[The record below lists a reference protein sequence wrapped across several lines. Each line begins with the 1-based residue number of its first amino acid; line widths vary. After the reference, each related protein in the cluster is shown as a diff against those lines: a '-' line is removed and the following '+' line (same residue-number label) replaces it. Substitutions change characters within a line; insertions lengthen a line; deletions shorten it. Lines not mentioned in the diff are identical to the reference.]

1 MATILPLTETCKS
14 LIRDLYGDGAPIHQE
29 EQDARQAWRSAVNT
43 VASNA
48 RANLPESASRIAKAA
63 QLVLNYDVELLPDG
77 TAEVA
82 SQSNGETLY
91 RVVNGSCNCPDFPR
105 APGGQCK
112 HKLARGLYI
121 RATEL
126 LQHTQQ
132 TIPPAPDNTPTAQP
146 LPEAPC
152 SVNCHVTVNGILA
165 QLTLRGTDEMEVFQ
179 RLTRVLAQYPT
190 AQPSTTTDTPVCPY
204 HGQMKRSTKGKGFY
218 CSHKLADGSYCKER
232 R

>member
-1 MATILPLTETCKS
+1 MATILSLTETCKS
-14 LIRDLYGDGAPIHQE
+14 LIRDLYGDGAPLHQA
-29 EQDARQAWRSAVNT
+29 EQDTRQAWRSAVNT

-77 TAEVA
+77 TAQVA

-91 RVVNGSCNCPDFPR
+91 RVVNGSCNCSDFPR
-105 APGGQCK
+105 SPRGYWN

-132 TIPPAPDNTPTAQP
+132 TTPPAPDNTPTALA

-152 SVNCHVTVNGILA
+152 SVN
-165 QLTLRGTDEMEVFQ
+165 
-179 RLTRVLAQYPT
+179 
-190 AQPSTTTDTPVCPY
+190 
-204 HGQMKRSTKGKGFY
+204 
-218 CSHKLADGSYCKER
+218 
-232 R
+232 